1 MTEVYS
7 LIVLGTEVQNQGV
20 NRATHSLKALGKD
33 PSSLLSSFWR
43 LAIILGLLC
52 HHSNLCNCHH
62 IDSPLYPSSHDT
74 LCYLNFPCLIRT
86 AVINPLRSHLHS
98 LILTDC
104 AYTIPN
110 KVIFTGTRLEHRFFG
125 ADTILPTT
133 QEKS

>member
-33 PSSLLSSFWR
+33 PSSLLSRFWQ

-104 AYTIPN
+104 TYTIPN